1 MVGRLLALA
10 VLAASGVY
18 LANAW
23 LLPSG
28 SAARPGSG
36 FYPMAV
42 GVFGAAVALVWVVSA
57 FRHGLVTA
65 DGPALDRQG
74 RARVSVTAGLLI
86 GFCLLLPWI
95 GYSLAALLF
104 TGLLLRGLGARW
116 SAAAAIAAASAL
128 GSYYVFGVLL
138 GVPLPRGT
146 LFD

>member
-1 MVGRLLALA
+1 M
-10 VLAASGVY
+10 
-18 LANAW
+18 
-23 LLPSG
+23 
-28 SAARPGSG
+28 
-36 FYPMAV
+36 
-42 GVFGAAVALVWVVSA
+42 
-57 FRHGLVTA
+57 
-65 DGPALDRQG
+65 
-74 RARVSVTAGLLI
+74 SVTAGLLI

-116 SAAAAIAAASAL
+116 SAAAAIAAVSAL

>member
-1 MVGRLLALA
+1 MTGRLLALA

-18 LANAW
+18 LVNAW
-23 LLPSG
+23 PLPSG
-28 SAARPGSG
+28 TAARPGSG

-57 FRHGLVTA
+57 FRQEPSTVG
-65 DGPALDRQG
+65 GPVLDTQSRT
-74 RARVSVTAGLLI
+74 RVSVTAGLLI

-138 GVPLPRGT
+138 GVPLPRGA